1 MAEEEYD
8 FIFKVLLLGN
18 SDVGKSSMLL
28 RFVDSVWNDAFT
40 PTIGVDFKVKTLE
53 INNKRVKMQ
62 IWDTAGQERFRT
74 VVSTY
79 FRGAHGILLLYDVT
93 NKDSFKNLENWLIE
107 IEKNSN
113 QKVLKILIGNKC
125 DLTEDR
131 EITTEEG
138 QTFANRN
145 GMEFME
151 TSAKMNTNVSEAF
164 TTLGKLMIEFN
175 SKTNTNQGQKSGEV
189 KTLKSNSGKDL
200 NTKKNVVN
208 HTNNNEMEQLIEIFL

>member
-151 TSAKMNTNVSEAF
+151 TSAKMNTNVTEAF
-164 TTLGKLMIEFN
+164 ETLGKLMIEFN

-200 NTKKNVVN
+200 NTKKKCC
-208 HTNNNEMEQLIEIFL
+208 

>member
-175 SKTNTNQGQKSGEV
+175 SKTNTNHGQKSGEV

-200 NTKKNVVN
+200 NTKKKCC
-208 HTNNNEMEQLIEIFL
+208 

>member
-1 MAEEEYD
+1 MEDDEYD
-8 FIFKVLLLGN
+8 YIFKVLLLGN
-18 SDVGKSSMLL
+18 SDVGKSSLLL
-28 RFVDSVWNDAFT
+28 RFVDSLWNDAFV

-53 INNKRVKMQ
+53 INNNKVKMQ

-107 IEKNSN
+107 IEKNSSD
-113 QKVLKILIGNKC
+113 KVLKILVGNKC
-125 DLTEDR
+125 DLSDDR
-131 EITTEEG
+131 EIQTEEG
-138 QTFANRN
+138 QAFAVRN

-164 TTLGKLMIEFN
+164 ETLGKLMIEFN
-175 SKTNTNQGQKSGEV
+175 SKGNNNSQSGEG
-189 KTLKSNSGKDL
+189 KNLKANSGKDL
-200 NTKKNVVN
+200 NTKKKCC
-208 HTNNNEMEQLIEIFL
+208 